1 MSADKEL
8 WKTGKTVED
17 SEKEETGDDDTLDL
31 SSPSPDTG
39 SDGEEIDLDKIEDSE
54 QTDEEDWLPPLLG
67 ENEEIS
73 IRTVGLVGMVT
84 ILLLTGALVFLLNE
98 QKIVINVPYEKYE
111 DRAIYDIE
119 GAINFEST
127 VDVPLPI

>member
-1 MSADKEL
+1 MSADKEI
-8 WKTGKTVED
+8 WKTGKSAED

-54 QTDEEDWLPPLLG
+54 QTDGKDWLPPLLG
-67 ENEEIS
+67 ENEGIS

-84 ILLLTGALVFLLNE
+84 ILLLTGVLVFLLNE
-98 QKIVINVPYEKYE
+98 QKIVVNVPF
-111 DRAIYDIE
+111 A
-119 GAINFEST
+119 
-127 VDVPLPI
+127 